1 MIWWLVLLITL
12 IAIVCVH
19 ILVCCICH
27 RVTAVRRW
35 VLATPFTRDEAASD
49 DDEDE
54 EALKP
59 ASALNSQE
67 AGGESGGKALQKGQ
81 LIGLT
86 MRRTPVQGVVG
97 AMHKPTRI
105 GVTTASKQRN
115 AMLKANNKN
124 QNTNSKGGSSS
135 NDRAKLKTSPD
146 GGGAGGAIAND
157 DDETNKNV
165 YWYRGGAIGAAAGA
179 TNAAG
184 AAMVSTIDGRDL
196 DSLVDEELEE
206 DEEEMLLAME
216 GGDDFA
222 EEEALR
228 WRSL

>member
-19 ILVCCICH
+19 IIVCCICH

-54 EALKP
+54 ETLKP
-59 ASALNSQE
+59 ASALNSQD
-67 AGGESGGKALQKGQ
+67 AGGESGKALQKGQ

-105 GVTTASKQRN
+105 AVTTASKQRN
-115 AMLKANNKN
+115 AMLKVHNNKN
-124 QNTNSKGGSSS
+124 PNNSRDGS
-135 NDRAKLKTSPD
+135 AKQKTSPD
-146 GGGAGGAIAND
+146 SGGVGRAIAKN
-157 DDETNKNV
+157 DDETNTNV
-165 YWYRGGAIGAAAGA
+165 YWYRGDAIGAAAAA

-184 AAMVSTIDGRDL
+184 AAMMVSTIDGRDL

-206 DEEEMLLAME
+206 EEEEMLLAME
-216 GGDDFA
+216 GGDDVA
-222 EEEALR
+222 EDLR